1 MSNKRKSFATP
12 ISKTFTKRQSSV
24 PATTSKL
31 PRIPTTSI
39 KQKNVLGRPRINNNI
54 TVIGERD
61 RIINKADVSGPEFE
75 SIYCQIAYGRF
86 LRTML
91 VDCLVEEKIEREETQ
106 MDIQM
111 AQLADRLKKTMEQ
124 LDKTNRRLKE
134 ISFIVEQKRLL
145 IFDDIGKVSGYARK
159 MPSTSR
165 SRGSG
170 RGPDGAPRP
179 QVIAPM
185 SERQQLA
192 LVMQISS
199 QDAPPAAPTPAE
211 ERKRTR
217 QQRNERGE
225 TPLHVAAIRG
235 DHEQVKK
242 LLDQGQNPDVPDFAG
257 WTPLHEACSYGWLQV
272 VVVLVNGGANVNAKG
287 LDDDTPLHDATTS
300 GNLKMVKFLIEHGA
314 DPFVK
319 NSKGK
324 TPCDYAAPHI
334 YEYLQTLEDNNPR
347 AAYIGRTR
355 DDSVKKSGNASSNSD
370 SHKRSSMEGLASG
383 DPFDSK
389 EAASQEKST
398 NSEGRDEGAQLSSG
412 VVSST
417 QDETVTGTKRTYPDE
432 GQEAE
437 VNEDDVSKRKKRKEN
452 EEKEPMAKP
461 APVARGGPGRV
472 LTGNKPPGP
481 ASKTGAAPLA
491 KSGGNQNVG
500 KGGSGGSTSGKGS
513 MQSQGKGGAG
523 AKANT
528 QGHQGKSSGG
538 AKSGSLGGKQDRKS
552 PVASPKANQSKD
564 SGDGDSEEQKS
575 TESAPKVPPL
585 KIVIPGGACGSGN
598 RNEQEGDGGIGQR
611 GSGKGRGGASTLPYV
626 IPCTSNDTGQ
636 TSDSSDGNCDDK
648 RLGEGGKTGQ
658 RVLRSHRTNDGDK
671 EKDKERTS
679 PQTGSSGAQNQALN
693 ANKSPPP
700 SGSGHD
706 HEHSTSS
713 GRAETS
719 ELHPRKRKI
728 KASKDSH
735 SRENKSEASQ
745 ENSSLAHSISH
756 SNPYQMYI
764 HIRKQ
769 IDRRQKS
776 LFPVKP
782 KPPKDFNKYLMNR
795 CTYTLQSNVN
805 PEPPVEIPINMPSQ
819 MVNEFLTQE
828 KERTRLRI
836 QHLVEKEKLVLA
848 VEQEILRVHGRAER
862 AVANQALPFS
872 VCTILRDKEVYNV
885 LALDQEEKRNA
896 QRSRCNGRQINS
908 WLQEVDD
915 KWEKIKEGM
924 LRRQHTE
931 AETLHAVQMM
941 GWEWKLKEL
950 GMCDY
955 KTTPKID
962 PTHVPQIHVS
972 NFDLPA

>member
-1 MSNKRKSFATP
+1 
-12 ISKTFTKRQSSV
+12 
-24 PATTSKL
+24 
-31 PRIPTTSI
+31 
-39 KQKNVLGRPRINNNI
+39 
-54 TVIGERD
+54 
-61 RIINKADVSGPEFE
+61 
-75 SIYCQIAYGRF
+75 
-86 LRTML
+86 
-91 VDCLVEEKIEREETQ
+91 
-106 MDIQM
+106 
-111 AQLADRLKKTMEQ
+111 
-124 LDKTNRRLKE
+124 
-134 ISFIVEQKRLL
+134 
-145 IFDDIGKVSGYARK
+145 
-159 MPSTSR
+159 MPSSSR

-170 RGPDGAPRP
+170 RGPDGAPRA

-192 LVMQISS
+192 LVMQMSS
-199 QDAPPAAPTPAE
+199 QEAPPVAATPAE

-225 TPLHVAAIRG
+225 TPLHVAAIKG
-235 DHEQVKK
+235 DHDQVKK
-242 LLDQGQNPDVPDFAG
+242 LLDQGQDPDVPDFAG
-257 WTPLHEACSYGWLQV
+257 WTPLHEACSYGWHPV

-300 GNLKMVKFLIEHGA
+300 GNLKMVKFLVEHGA

-319 NSKGK
+319 NKKGK
-324 TPCDYAAPHI
+324 MPSDYAAPDI
-334 YEYLQTLEDNNPR
+334 YEYLESIKGILPRSKRKRVTVRDNNSR
-347 AAYIGRTR
+347 ASHVGRAR
-355 DDSVKKSGNASSNSD
+355 DDSAKKGCNANSD
-370 SHKRSSMEGLASG
+370 SSKRSNMESLAQG
-383 DPFDSK
+383 DHFEGK
-389 EAASQEKST
+389 ETSQEKGST
-398 NSEGRDEGAQLSSG
+398 SDNRDDGAQLSSG

-417 QDETVTGTKRTYPDE
+417 QDEGSGSSKRSHVDE
-432 GQEAE
+432 IHEAE
-437 VNEDDVSKRKKRKEN
+437 ATDDDVSKRKKKKET
-452 EEKEPMAKP
+452 EDKEPMAKP

-481 ASKTGAAPLA
+481 ASKTGASPLS
-491 KSGGNQNVG
+491 KSGGSQSSS
-500 KGGSGGSTSGKGS
+500 KGAGGASGKGS
-513 MQSQGKGGAG
+513 QTAQGKGGAG
-523 AKANT
+523 AKANA
-528 QGHQGKSSGG
+528 QGSHQGKSSGG
-538 AKSGSLGGKQDRKS
+538 SKGASSSSSGKQDRKS
-552 PVASPKANQSKD
+552 PVASPKPNQNKD
-564 SGDGDSEEQKS
+564 SGDGDGDEPKS
-575 TESAPKVPPL
+575 QELSAPKVPPL
-585 KIVIPGGACGSGN
+585 KIVLPGGSGSSG
-598 RNEQEGDGGIGQR
+598 RIEQEGQR
-611 GSGKGRGGASTLPYV
+611 GSGKGRGSISSLPYV
-626 IPCTSNDTGQ
+626 IPCTSADPGQ
-636 TSDSSDGNCDDK
+636 TSDSSDGTVEDK
-648 RLGEGGKTGQ
+648 RPPDTSKAGQ
-658 RVLRSHRTNDGDK
+658 RVLRSHRTNDG

-679 PQTGSSGAQNQALN
+679 PQTGSGQNQSSLN
-693 ANKSPPP
+693 SNKSPPP
-700 SGSGHD
+700 SGSRGDVTTGKKNAHHD
-706 HEHSTSS
+706 DHHPSTSGNRGS
-713 GRAETS
+713 ESASTGS
-719 ELHPRKRKI
+719 SVELHPRKRKL

-735 SRENKSEASQ
+735 SREPSKSESAS
-745 ENSSLAHSISH
+745 ETSSAAHNVTH

-769 IDRRQKS
+769 IDRRQRG

-805 PEPPVEIPINMPSQ
+805 PEPQVEIPISLPPQ

-872 VCTILRDKEVYNV
+872 VCTMLRDKEVYNV
-885 LALDQEEKRNA
+885 LAPEQEEKRNA

-931 AETLHAVQMM
+931 AETLHAVQIM

-950 GMCDY
+950 GLCDY

-962 PTHVPQIHVS
+962 PSHVPQIHVS